1 MRSLLLSMLC
11 FSWSAAG
18 AIVVMDDNG
27 QEVRL
32 EQPTQRIVSL
42 APNITEVLFYI
53 GAGEQIVGADEYSN
67 YPQAA
72 KSILRVNNHAAAN
85 YELILSLKPD
95 LVIAWQSGN
104 GDKII
109 NPLRKLGIP
118 VFVVET
124 RKMEAIPNLL
134 RRFGQL
140 TGNQDSAEQR
150 ANEFSQR
157 LEALRAAQSNKP
169 PVRTF
174 YQIWDEPLITLN
186 GKHMVSDVI
195 SLCGGEN
202 IFADAA
208 PLVPYVNIESVV
220 AADPQ
225 MIIAGGSQQEQPRWY
240 SSWQQWQG
248 ISAVINKQIYLVP
261 SDLMQRHS
269 ARILEGAEIMCD
281 YMDSARGKIRKAPA
295 ATHIKRPRP
304 IKKPLTMLAA
314 SNVPFFHFVKSE

>member
-1 MRSLLLSMLC
+1 MPRLLLLLLC
-11 FSWSAAG
+11 FSWPAFS
-18 AIVVMDDNG
+18 AIVVVDDNG

-32 EQPTQRIVSL
+32 DQPTQRIVSL
-42 APNITEVLFYI
+42 APNITEVLFHI

-67 YPQAA
+67 YPEAA
-72 KSILRVNNHAAAN
+72 KQITRVNNHAAAN
-85 YELILSLKPD
+85 YELILSLQPD

-124 RKMEAIPNLL
+124 RQMEAIPSLF

-140 TGNQDSAEQR
+140 TGQGETAELR
-150 ANEFSQR
+150 AQEFSQR
-157 LEALRAAQSNKP
+157 LKTLRAAQTGKSM
-169 PVRTF
+169 VRAF

-186 GKHMVSDVI
+186 GKHMISDVI
-195 SLCGGEN
+195 DLCGGQN

-225 MIIAGGSQQEQPRWY
+225 VIVAGGSQEDQPGWF
-240 SSWQQWQG
+240 SSWQQWRG
-248 ISAVINKQIYLVP
+248 ISAVINKQIYLIP

-269 ARILEGAEIMCD
+269 VRILEGAEMMCD
-281 YMDSARGKIRKAPA
+281 FMDRARGQQ
-295 ATHIKRPRP
+295 
-304 IKKPLTMLAA
+304 
-314 SNVPFFHFVKSE
+314 

>member
-1 MRSLLLSMLC
+1 MPRLLLLLLC
-11 FSWSAAG
+11 FSWPAFS
-18 AIVVMDDNG
+18 AIVVVDDNG

-32 EQPTQRIVSL
+32 DQPTQRVVSL
-42 APNITEVLFYI
+42 APNITEVLFHI
-53 GAGEQIVGADEYSN
+53 GAGDQIVGADEYSN
-67 YPQAA
+67 YPEAA
-72 KSILRVNNHAAAN
+72 KQITRVNNHAAAN
-85 YELILSLKPD
+85 YELILSLQPD

-124 RKMEAIPNLL
+124 RQMEAIPSLF

-140 TGNQDSAEQR
+140 TGQGETAELR
-150 ANEFSQR
+150 AQEFSQR
-157 LEALRAAQSNKP
+157 LKTLRAAQTGKSMI
-169 PVRTF
+169 RAF

-186 GKHMVSDVI
+186 GKHMISDVI
-195 SLCGGEN
+195 GLCGGQN

-225 MIIAGGSQQEQPRWY
+225 VIVAGGSQEDQPGWF
-240 SSWQQWQG
+240 SSWQQWRG
-248 ISAVINKQIYLVP
+248 ISAVINKQIYLIP

-269 ARILEGAEIMCD
+269 VRILEGAEMMCD
-281 YMDSARGKIRKAPA
+281 FMDRARGQQ
-295 ATHIKRPRP
+295 
-304 IKKPLTMLAA
+304 
-314 SNVPFFHFVKSE
+314 

>member
-1 MRSLLLSMLC
+1 MPRLLLLLLC
-11 FSWSAAG
+11 FSWPAFS
-18 AIVVMDDNG
+18 AIVVVDDNG

-32 EQPTQRIVSL
+32 DQPTQRVVSL
-42 APNITEVLFYI
+42 APNITEVLFHI

-67 YPQAA
+67 YPEAA
-72 KSILRVNNHAAAN
+72 KQITRVNNHAAAN
-85 YELILSLKPD
+85 YELILSLQPD

-124 RKMEAIPNLL
+124 RQMEAIPSLF

-140 TGNQDSAEQR
+140 TGQGETAELR
-150 ANEFSQR
+150 AQEFSQR
-157 LEALRAAQSNKP
+157 LKTLRAAQTGKSM
-169 PVRTF
+169 VRAF

-186 GKHMVSDVI
+186 GKHMISDVI
-195 SLCGGEN
+195 DLCGGQN

-225 MIIAGGSQQEQPRWY
+225 VIVAGGSQEDQPGWF
-240 SSWQQWQG
+240 SSWQQWRG
-248 ISAVINKQIYLVP
+248 ISAVINKQIYLIP

-269 ARILEGAEIMCD
+269 VRILEGAEMMCD
-281 YMDSARGKIRKAPA
+281 FMDRARGQQ
-295 ATHIKRPRP
+295 
-304 IKKPLTMLAA
+304 
-314 SNVPFFHFVKSE
+314 

>member
-1 MRSLLLSMLC
+1 MRGLLLLLLC
-11 FSWSAAG
+11 FSWPAAG
-18 AIVVMDDNG
+18 AIVVVDDNG

-32 EQPTQRIVSL
+32 EQPAKRIISL
-42 APNITEVLFYI
+42 APNITEVLFHI
-53 GAGEQIVGADEYSN
+53 GAGGKIVGADEYSN

-72 KSILRVNNHAAAN
+72 TEILRVNNHAAAN

-95 LVIAWQSGN
+95 LAIAWQSGN

-124 RKMEAIPNLL
+124 SEMEAIPNLF

-140 TGNQDSAEQR
+140 TGQAENAAR
-150 ANEFSQR
+150 LAEEFTQR
-157 LEALRAAQSNKP
+157 LQALRAAQTGKAR
-169 PVRTF
+169 VRTF

-195 SLCGGEN
+195 ALCGGHN
-202 IFADAA
+202 IFADAV

-225 MIIAGGSQQEQPRWY
+225 IIIAGGSQQEQPGWY

-248 ISAVINKQIYLVP
+248 ISAVANKQIYLIP

-269 ARILEGAEIMCD
+269 VRILEGAEMMCN
-281 YMDSARGKIRKAPA
+281 YMDRARGQ
-295 ATHIKRPRP
+295 
-304 IKKPLTMLAA
+304 
-314 SNVPFFHFVKSE
+314 

>member
-1 MRSLLLSMLC
+1 LLLC
-11 FSWSAAG
+11 FSWPAFS
-18 AIVVMDDNG
+18 AIVVVDDNG

-32 EQPTQRIVSL
+32 DQPTQRVVSL
-42 APNITEVLFYI
+42 APNITEVLFHI
-53 GAGEQIVGADEYSN
+53 GAGDQIVGADEYSN
-67 YPQAA
+67 YPEAA
-72 KSILRVNNHAAAN
+72 KQITRVNNHAAAN
-85 YELILSLKPD
+85 YELILSLQPD

-124 RKMEAIPNLL
+124 RQMEAIPSLF

-140 TGNQDSAEQR
+140 TGQGETAELR
-150 ANEFSQR
+150 AQEFSQR
-157 LEALRAAQSNKP
+157 LKTLRAAQTGKSMI
-169 PVRTF
+169 RAF

-186 GKHMVSDVI
+186 GKHMISDVI
-195 SLCGGEN
+195 DLCGGQN

-225 MIIAGGSQQEQPRWY
+225 VIVAGGSQEDQPGWF
-240 SSWQQWQG
+240 SSWQQWRG
-248 ISAVINKQIYLVP
+248 ISAVINKQIYLIP

-269 ARILEGAEIMCD
+269 VRILEGAEMMCD
-281 YMDSARGKIRKAPA
+281 FMDRARGQQ
-295 ATHIKRPRP
+295 
-304 IKKPLTMLAA
+304 
-314 SNVPFFHFVKSE
+314 

>member
-1 MRSLLLSMLC
+1 MSRLFLLLLF

-18 AIVVMDDNG
+18 SIVVVDDNG

-32 EQPTQRIVSL
+32 KQPTERIVSL
-42 APNITEVLFYI
+42 APNITEVLFHI

-67 YPQAA
+67 YPEAA
-72 KSILRVNNHAAAN
+72 KQITRVNNHAAAN
-85 YELILSLKPD
+85 YELILSLQPD

-109 NPLRKLGIP
+109 DPLRKLGIP

-124 RKMEAIPNLL
+124 RKMEAIPHLF

-140 TGNQDSAEQR
+140 TGQGETAELR
-150 ANEFSQR
+150 AQEFSQR
-157 LEALRAAQSNKP
+157 LKTLRAAQTGKP
-169 PVRTF
+169 MIRTF

-186 GKHMVSDVI
+186 GKHMISDVI
-195 SLCGGEN
+195 ALCGGQN
-202 IFADAA
+202 IFSDAA

-225 MIIAGGSQQEQPRWY
+225 MIVAGGSQEAQPSRY

-248 ISAVINKQIYLVP
+248 ISAVVNQQIYLIP

-269 ARILEGAEIMCD
+269 ERLLQGAEMMCD
-281 YMDSARGKIRKAPA
+281 YMDRARG
-295 ATHIKRPRP
+295 H
-304 IKKPLTMLAA
+304 
-314 SNVPFFHFVKSE
+314 

>member
-1 MRSLLLSMLC
+1 MRSLMLLLLC
-11 FSWSAAG
+11 MTLPAAG
-18 AIVVMDDNG
+18 AVVAVDDNG

-32 EQPTQRIVSL
+32 EQPTQRIISL

-67 YPQAA
+67 YPEAA

-124 RKMEAIPNLL
+124 SKMEAIPNLF

-140 TGNQDSAEQR
+140 TGNRDKAEQL
-150 ANEFSQR
+150 ADNFSQR
-157 LEALRAAQSNKP
+157 LKALGAAQINKP
-169 PVRTF
+169 LVRTF

-195 SLCGGEN
+195 TLCGGEN
-202 IFADAA
+202 IFADAV
-208 PLVPYVNIESVV
+208 PLVPHVNIESVV

-225 MIIAGGSQQEQPRWY
+225 MIIAGGSQEEQPLWY
-240 SSWQQWQG
+240 SSWKQWRG
-248 ISAVINKQIYLVP
+248 ISAVINKHIYLVP

-269 ARILEGAEIMCD
+269 ARILEGAEMMCD
-281 YMDSARGKIRKAPA
+281 YMDRARGQ
-295 ATHIKRPRP
+295 
-304 IKKPLTMLAA
+304 
-314 SNVPFFHFVKSE
+314 

>member
-1 MRSLLLSMLC
+1 MSRLFLLLLF

-18 AIVVMDDNG
+18 SIVVVDDNG

-32 EQPTQRIVSL
+32 KHPTERIVSL
-42 APNITEVLFYI
+42 APNITEVLFHI

-67 YPQAA
+67 YPEAA
-72 KSILRVNNHAAAN
+72 KQITRVNNHAAAN
-85 YELILSLKPD
+85 YELILSLQPD

-109 NPLRKLGIP
+109 KPLRKLGIP

-124 RKMEAIPNLL
+124 RKMEAIPHLF

-140 TGNQDSAEQR
+140 TGQGETAELR
-150 ANEFSQR
+150 AEEFSQR
-157 LEALRAAQSNKP
+157 LKTLRAAQTGKP
-169 PVRTF
+169 MIRTF

-186 GKHMVSDVI
+186 GKHMISDVI
-195 SLCGGEN
+195 ALCGGQN

-208 PLVPYVNIESVV
+208 PLVPYVNIESLV

-225 MIIAGGSQQEQPRWY
+225 MIVAGGSQEAQPSWY

-248 ISAVINKQIYLVP
+248 ISAVVNQQIYLIP

-269 ARILEGAEIMCD
+269 ERLLQGAEMMCD
-281 YMDSARGKIRKAPA
+281 YMDRARG
-295 ATHIKRPRP
+295 H
-304 IKKPLTMLAA
+304 
-314 SNVPFFHFVKSE
+314 

>member
-1 MRSLLLSMLC
+1 MPRLLLLLLC
-11 FSWSAAG
+11 FSWPAFS
-18 AIVVMDDNG
+18 AIVVVDDNG

-32 EQPTQRIVSL
+32 DQPTQRVVSL
-42 APNITEVLFYI
+42 APNITEVLFHI

-67 YPQAA
+67 YPEAA
-72 KSILRVNNHAAAN
+72 KQITRVNNHAAAN
-85 YELILSLKPD
+85 YELILSLQPD

-124 RKMEAIPNLL
+124 RQMEAIPSLF

-140 TGNQDSAEQR
+140 TGQGETAELR
-150 ANEFSQR
+150 AQEFSQR
-157 LEALRAAQSNKP
+157 LKTLRAAQTGKSM
-169 PVRTF
+169 VRAF

-186 GKHMVSDVI
+186 GKHMISDVI
-195 SLCGGEN
+195 DLCGGQN

-225 MIIAGGSQQEQPRWY
+225 VIVAGGSQEDQPGWF
-240 SSWQQWQG
+240 SSWQQWRG
-248 ISAVINKQIYLVP
+248 ISAVINKQIYLIP

-269 ARILEGAEIMCD
+269 VRILAGAEMMCD
-281 YMDSARGKIRKAPA
+281 FMDRARGQQ
-295 ATHIKRPRP
+295 
-304 IKKPLTMLAA
+304 
-314 SNVPFFHFVKSE
+314 

>member
-1 MRSLLLSMLC
+1 MSRLFLLLLF

-18 AIVVMDDNG
+18 SIVVVDDNG

-32 EQPTQRIVSL
+32 KQPTERIVSL
-42 APNITEVLFYI
+42 APNITEVLFHI

-67 YPQAA
+67 YPEAA
-72 KSILRVNNHAAAN
+72 KQITRVNNHAAAN
-85 YELILSLKPD
+85 YELILSLQPD

-109 NPLRKLGIP
+109 KPLRKLGIP

-124 RKMEAIPNLL
+124 RKMEAIPHLF

-140 TGNQDSAEQR
+140 TGQGETAELR
-150 ANEFSQR
+150 AEEFSQR
-157 LEALRAAQSNKP
+157 LKTLRAAQIGKP
-169 PVRTF
+169 MIRTF

-186 GKHMVSDVI
+186 GKHMISDVI
-195 SLCGGEN
+195 ALCGGQN

-225 MIIAGGSQQEQPRWY
+225 MIVAGGSQEAQPSWY

-248 ISAVINKQIYLVP
+248 ISAVVNQQIYLIP

-269 ARILEGAEIMCD
+269 ERLLQGAEMMCD
-281 YMDSARGKIRKAPA
+281 YMDRARGP
-295 ATHIKRPRP
+295 
-304 IKKPLTMLAA
+304 
-314 SNVPFFHFVKSE
+314 